1 MDNKY
6 LKRKIEKATITSR
19 HLQIDKKILVYLPPN
34 YDSTSRYPVIFL
46 HDGNDYF
53 SLGRIATQ
61 ANQLIDEQ
69 KIQPLIMVAIP
80 VDKGLRNSEY
90 SPRGE
95 RHHAQ
100 LAFIT
105 EEILP
110 YMEANYPIDRGQ
122 LVVGG
127 SSLGA
132 TVSLHL
138 ALHQPYIWR
147 NVLAQSGAFLPETIE
162 QLKQQDSLDWLHI
175 YQSVGLGE
183 TAVPTHLGTIDLVA
197 RNRDIH
203 RILVEKGA
211 HVHYEE
217 QAGEHT
223 WGLWQ
228 PQLPAA
234 LSFFFGK

>member
-1 MDNKY
+1 MNSKY
-6 LKRKIEKATITSR
+6 LKRTIKKATIASR
-19 HLQIDKKILVYLPPN
+19 HLQIDKNILIYLPPN
-34 YDSTSRYPVIFL
+34 YDANSRYPVLFL
-46 HDGNDYF
+46 HDGSDYF

-69 KIQPLIMVAIP
+69 KISPLIMVAIP
-80 VDKGLRNSEY
+80 VDKKLRNSEY

-95 RHHAQ
+95 RHHAH

-105 EEILP
+105 EELLAYID
-110 YMEANYPIDRGQ
+110 ANYPIDRGQ

-147 NVLAQSGAFLPETIE
+147 NVLAQSGAFLPDTIE
-162 QLKQQDSLDWLHI
+162 QLQQQESLDWLHI

-183 TAVPTHLGTIDLVA
+183 TAVPTHLGTIDLVV
-197 RNRDIH
+197 RNRDTH
-203 RILVEKGA
+203 RIFVEKGA
-211 HVHYEE
+211 HIQYEE
-217 QAGEHT
+217 QPGEHT

-234 LSFFFGK
+234 LSFFFQK